1 MNSDR
6 LSSLFW
12 FALGAGSIYGSVRL
26 GLGTTG
32 EPGSGFMPF
41 AAGAFICAMALL
53 VFLQSFQGGRR
64 LQRGLATLWEG
75 AHWRRSL
82 AVGVLTLAYIL
93 ALETLG
99 FSLAGFLLM
108 AIIMRGLEQ
117 LSWKKTLTISIL
129 TLAVSYVVFKVFLKA
144 TLPPGILGF

>member
-12 FALGAGSIYGSVRL
+12 FALGGASIYGSVRL

-41 AAGAFICAMALL
+41 TAGAFICAMALL
-53 VFLQSFQGGRR
+53 VFLHSFQSGQR
-64 LQRGLATLWEG
+64 LQRGVAALWAG
-75 AHWRRSL
+75 TYWRRSL

-99 FSLAGFLLM
+99 FSLTGFLLL
-108 AIIMRGLEQ
+108 AIIMRGLEK
-117 LSWKKTLTISIL
+117 LSWKKTLIISIV
-129 TLAVSYVVFKVFLKA
+129 TLAVSYVVFKIFLKA

>member
-32 EPGSGFMPF
+32 EPGSGFMPLT
-41 AAGAFICAMALL
+41 AGAFICAMALL
-53 VFLQSFQGGRR
+53 VFLQSFQSGQR
-64 LQRGLATLWEG
+64 LQHGLSAMWKG
-75 AHWRRSL
+75 VYWRRSL

-99 FSLAGFLLM
+99 FSLSGFLLM
-108 AIIMRGLEQ
+108 AIIMRGLER
-117 LSWKKTLTISIL
+117 LSWKQTLTISIV

-144 TLPPGILGF
+144 TLPTGILGF

>member
-41 AAGAFICAMALL
+41 AAGAFICAMALF
-53 VFLQSFQGGRR
+53 VFLQSFEGGQHR
-64 LQRGLATLWEG
+64 LSALWPG
-75 AHWRRSL
+75 GHWRRPL
-82 AVGVLTLAYIL
+82 VVGVLTLAYIVV
-93 ALETLG
+93 LETLG
-99 FSLAGFLLM
+99 FSLTGFLLL
-108 AIIMRGLEQ
+108 AIIMRGLEK
-117 LSWKKTLTISIL
+117 LSWKKTLIISIL

>member
-12 FALGAGSIYGSVRL
+12 FALGAGSIYASVGL
-26 GLGTTG
+26 GLGTPG
-32 EPGSGFMPF
+32 QPGSGFVPL

-53 VFLQSFQGGRR
+53 VFLQSFQLGQRAR
-64 LQRGLATLWEG
+64 RGLASLWEG
-75 AHWRRSL
+75 VYWRRSL

-99 FSLAGFLLM
+99 FSLTGFLLLV
-108 AIIMRGLEQ
+108 ILMRGLEQ
-117 LSWKKTLTISIL
+117 LSWKKTLIISL
-129 TLAVSYVVFKVFLKA
+129 ATLAVSYIVFKIFLKA
-144 TLPPGILGF
+144 TLPTGILGF

>member
-12 FALGAGSIYGSVRL
+12 FALGAGSVYASVRL

-32 EPGSGFMPF
+32 EPGSGFVPLT
-41 AAGAFICAMALL
+41 AGAFICVMALL
-53 VFLQSFQGGRR
+53 VFLQSFQSGQR
-64 LQRGLATLWEG
+64 LRRGLSALWEG
-75 AHWRRSL
+75 VYWRRSL
-82 AVGVLTLAYIL
+82 AVGALTLAYIL

-99 FSLAGFLLM
+99 FTLTGFLLLVT
-108 AIIMRGLEQ
+108 IMRGLEK
-117 LSWKKTLTISIL
+117 LSWKKTLIISIL
-129 TLAVSYVVFKVFLKA
+129 TLLASYVVFKIFLKA